1 MSEKNLDKIIFL
13 YKEIE
18 IIEPEIKQNLE
29 ILKEIY
35 KTIGK
40 NLEEI
45 NTEKTNIHKFFIE
58 KITEITKE
66 ILNNLSHEEKI
77 KFEQY
82 IPNTVRIC
90 LLSDDEKIRKVEDN
104 EVDLFNYELRLI
116 SESLKYT
123 DEEKLELVKKIRND
137 ETFGVYIASTIQD
150 DNIKMELIK
159 SDFYLFTRYK
169 IPIIESLKLD
179 SNKLEALKFIIDE
192 DQEYATIIICGLED
206 DNRKI
211 EMLNRITYEDNK
223 VYIIKSIKD
232 DGKKLECLK
241 YISQEKW
248 KVEII
253 ISLQNNKNKISVLDK
268 IQDEK
273 SRFEIIRTIRD
284 DKSLI
289 EAISYLSEEQ
299 YKTRII
305 VRFESDDEK
314 IKFLKG
320 IKDDDNKITIIN
332 SLQSDD
338 KKIEL
343 LDEILDENL
352 KVKIIE
358 NLEDDDKK
366 IELLDEILDENLKV
380 KIIENLEDDDK
391 KIAQLVNFSYEEY
404 RIRIIRSLDSSDKK
418 ISFLENFKDENSKI
432 KIIET
437 ISDLDKRIEA
447 LSYLESESAK
457 LEVINKIYDKEKKLK
472 ALGTINEKYKRI
484 YELIYGKDEENIN
497 GKYTAFGL
505 PKEMTIGIEI
515 ESVGEKNNLL
525 PDYLRNWEGK
535 KDNSLGNKGK
545 EYTSPI
551 MHDRKKD
558 VQEIYRVNEI
568 LKLFGMEAT
577 PNCGA
582 HVHIGADYIKTEE
595 GFKQLVELWG
605 NAEEIYYLISNKP
618 GELPRKGIEQFAK
631 PISYELGDRELDKIP
646 KDRFI
651 LVAKRIFGR
660 CRHRSLNLMS
670 VNNAR
675 NTIEF
680 RLSNGTLDGNTWIEN
695 IRLYGRTVEIA
706 EKLGLIL
713 KKLEN
718 EEELSKEEKELYGL
732 KERLKQ
738 EIPLD
743 EKMDILME
751 ILFDEEER
759 KVYRKRY
766 TANKSL
772 DEKEEIVS
780 NMEFKKVDFKK
791 IYKSV
796 EIPEGIIENMQEESR
811 METEGENSR

>member
-1 MSEKNLDKIIFL
+1 MSEINLDKIIFL

-18 IIEPEIKQNLE
+18 ILEPEIKQNLE

-123 DEEKLELVKKIRND
+123 DKEKLELVKKIKND

-179 SNKLEALKFIIDE
+179 SNKLEALKFIINE

-206 DNRKI
+206 DNKKV
-211 EMLNRITYEDNK
+211 EMLNLITYENNK
-223 VYIIKSIKD
+223 VYIIKSIKY

-253 ISLQNNKNKISVLDK
+253 ISLQNDKNKISALDK

-332 SLQSDD
+332 SLKSDD

-352 KVKIIE
+352 KVEIIE
-358 NLEDDDKK
+358 NLG
-366 IELLDEILDENLKV
+366 
-380 KIIENLEDDDK
+380 DDDK

-404 RIRIIRSLDSSDKK
+404 RIRIIRSLDSDDKK

-515 ESVGEKNNLL
+515 ESVGEKHNLL

-535 KDNSLGNKGK
+535 KDNSLGNKGN

-558 VQEIYRVNEI
+558 VQEIYRINEI

-577 PNCGA
+577 PKCGA

-651 LVAKRIFGR
+651 LVAKGIFGR
-660 CRHRSLNLMS
+660 CRYRSLNLMS

-680 RLSNGTLDGNTWIEN
+680 RLSNGTLDADIWIEN
-695 IRLYGRTVEIA
+695 IRLFGRTVALA
-706 EKLGLIL
+706 EELGKIEE
-713 KKLEN
+713 KLEN
-718 EEELSKEEKELYGL
+718 KLELTEEEKTIYTL
-732 KERLKQ
+732 KEML
-738 EIPLD
+738 EEDLPLD
-743 EKMDILME
+743 AKMDILMK
-751 ILFDEEER
+751 ILFTEEEQ
-759 KVYRKRY
+759 KIYYERY
-766 TANKSL
+766 KANKAL
-772 DEKEEIVS
+772 NEKESIVNS
-780 NMEFKKVDFKK
+780 LKFGKVDFKK
-791 IYKSV
+791 V
-796 EIPEGIIENMQEESR
+796 FEEIEVPKDIIEKLKDEEQEER
-811 METEGENSR
+811 

>member
-179 SNKLEALKFIIDE
+179 SNKLAALKFIIDE

-305 VRFESDDEK
+305 VRFESEDEK

-366 IELLDEILDENLKV
+366 I
-380 KIIENLEDDDK
+380 
-391 KIAQLVNFSYEEY
+391 AQLVNFSYEEY
-404 RIRIIRSLDSSDKK
+404 RIRIIRSLDSDDKK

-515 ESVGEKNNLL
+515 ESVGEKHNLL

-535 KDNSLGNKGK
+535 KDNSLGNKGN

-558 VQEIYRVNEI
+558 VQEIYRINEI

-577 PNCGA
+577 PKCGA

>member
-179 SNKLEALKFIIDE
+179 SNKLAALKFIIDE

-366 IELLDEILDENLKV
+366 I
-380 KIIENLEDDDK
+380 
-391 KIAQLVNFSYEEY
+391 AQLVNFSYEEY
-404 RIRIIRSLDSSDKK
+404 RIRIIRSLDSDDKK

-515 ESVGEKNNLL
+515 ESVGEKHNLL

-535 KDNSLGNKGK
+535 KDNSLGNKGN

-558 VQEIYRVNEI
+558 VQEIYRINEI

-577 PNCGA
+577 PKCGA

>member
-1 MSEKNLDKIIFL
+1 M
-13 YKEIE
+13 
-18 IIEPEIKQNLE
+18 
-29 ILKEIY
+29 
-35 KTIGK
+35 
-40 NLEEI
+40 
-45 NTEKTNIHKFFIE
+45 
-58 KITEITKE
+58 
-66 ILNNLSHEEKI
+66 
-77 KFEQY
+77 
-82 IPNTVRIC
+82 
-90 LLSDDEKIRKVEDN
+90 
-104 EVDLFNYELRLI
+104 
-116 SESLKYT
+116 
-123 DEEKLELVKKIRND
+123 
-137 ETFGVYIASTIQD
+137 
-150 DNIKMELIK
+150 
-159 SDFYLFTRYK
+159 
-169 IPIIESLKLD
+169 
-179 SNKLEALKFIIDE
+179 
-192 DQEYATIIICGLED
+192 
-206 DNRKI
+206 
-211 EMLNRITYEDNK
+211 
-223 VYIIKSIKD
+223 
-232 DGKKLECLK
+232 
-241 YISQEKW
+241 
-248 KVEII
+248 
-253 ISLQNNKNKISVLDK
+253 
-268 IQDEK
+268 
-273 SRFEIIRTIRD
+273 
-284 DKSLI
+284 
-289 EAISYLSEEQ
+289 
-299 YKTRII
+299 
-305 VRFESDDEK
+305 
-314 IKFLKG
+314 
-320 IKDDDNKITIIN
+320 
-332 SLQSDD
+332 
-338 KKIEL
+338 
-343 LDEILDENL
+343 
-352 KVKIIE
+352 
-358 NLEDDDKK
+358 
-366 IELLDEILDENLKV
+366 
-380 KIIENLEDDDK
+380 
-391 KIAQLVNFSYEEY
+391 
-404 RIRIIRSLDSSDKK
+404 
-418 ISFLENFKDENSKI
+418 ENFKDENSKI

-651 LVAKRIFGR
+651 LVAKGIFGR
-660 CRHRSLNLMS
+660 CRYRSLNLMS

>member
-123 DEEKLELVKKIRND
+123 DEKKLELVKKIRND

-179 SNKLEALKFIIDE
+179 SNKLAALKFIIDE

-305 VRFESDDEK
+305 VRFESEDEK

-332 SLQSDD
+332 SLQS
-338 KKIEL
+338 
-343 LDEILDENL
+343 
-352 KVKIIE
+352 
-358 NLEDDDKK
+358 DDKK

-535 KDNSLGNKGK
+535 KDNSLGNKGN

-568 LKLFGMEAT
+568 LKLFGMGAT

-772 DEKEEIVS
+772 DEKEEVVS

>member
-1 MSEKNLDKIIFL
+1 MSEINLDKIIFL

-18 IIEPEIKQNLE
+18 ILEPEIKQNLE

-206 DNRKI
+206 DNKKI

-253 ISLQNNKNKISVLDK
+253 ISLQNDKNKISVLDK

-284 DKSLI
+284 DKSLK

-305 VRFESDDEK
+305 ARFESDDEK

-352 KVKIIE
+352 KVEIIE
-358 NLEDDDKK
+358 NLG
-366 IELLDEILDENLKV
+366 
-380 KIIENLEDDDK
+380 DDDK
-391 KIAQLVNFSYEEY
+391 KIAQLVNFSYKEY
-404 RIRIIRSLDSSDKK
+404 RIRIIRSLDSDDKK

-535 KDNSLGNKGK
+535 KDNSIGNKGN

-680 RLSNGTLDGNTWIEN
+680 RLSNGTLDADIWIEN

-743 EKMDILME
+743 EKMDILMG

-766 TANKSL
+766 AANKSL

-791 IYKSV
+791 IYKSI

>member
-1 MSEKNLDKIIFL
+1 MSEINLDRIIFL

-18 IIEPEIKQNLE
+18 ILEPGIKQNLE

-45 NTEKTNIHKFFIE
+45 NAEKINIHKFFIE
-58 KITEITKE
+58 KIVKITKE

-77 KFEQY
+77 EFEQY

-116 SESLKYT
+116 AESLEYT
-123 DEEKLELVKKIRND
+123 DEEKLELVKKIEND

-150 DNIKMELIK
+150 DNVKMELIK
-159 SDFYLFTRYK
+159 SDFYLLTRYK
-169 IPIIESLKLD
+169 VPIIESLKLD

-192 DQEYATIIICGLED
+192 DQEYATIIICALED
-206 DNRKI
+206 DNKKI
-211 EMLNRITYEDNK
+211 EILNKITYEDNR

-232 DGKKLECLK
+232 DGKKLKCLK
-241 YISQEKW
+241 YISQEKR

-253 ISLQNNKNKISVLDK
+253 ISLKNDKNKISVLDK

-284 DKSLI
+284 DKSLV

-305 VRFESDDEK
+305 VRLESDEEK
-314 IKFLKG
+314 VKLLKE

-343 LDEILDENL
+343 LDEISDENL
-352 KVKIIE
+352 KVEIIE
-358 NLEDDDKK
+358 NL
-366 IELLDEILDENLKV
+366 V
-380 KIIENLEDDDK
+380 DDDK

-418 ISFLENFKDENSKI
+418 ISFLRNFKDENSKI
-432 KIIET
+432 KIITT

-457 LEVINKIYDKEKKLK
+457 LEVINRIHDKEKKLK

-484 YELIYGKDEENIN
+484 YELIYGKDEEDIN
-497 GKYTAFGL
+497 VKYTSFGL
-505 PKEMTIGIEI
+505 PEEMTIGIEI
-515 ESVGEKNNLL
+515 EAVGEKHDLL
-525 PDYLRNWEGK
+525 PDDLRNWEGK
-535 KDNSLGNKGK
+535 KDTSLGNQGK

-558 VQEIYRVNEI
+558 VQEIYKINEI

-577 PNCGA
+577 PKCGA

-631 PISYELGDRELDKIP
+631 PISYELGDRELEKIP

-651 LVAKRIFGR
+651 LVAKGIFGR
-660 CRHRSLNLMS
+660 CRYRSLNLMS

-675 NTIEF
+675 NTVEF
-680 RLSNGTLDGNTWIEN
+680 RLSNGTLDANTWIEN
-695 IRLYGRTVEIA
+695 IRLFGRTVALA
-706 EKLGLIL
+706 EELGKIEE
-713 KKLEN
+713 KLEN
-718 EEELSKEEKELYGL
+718 KSELTEEEKTKYTL
-732 KERLKQ
+732 KEMLK
-738 EIPLD
+738 EDLTLD
-743 EKMDILME
+743 AKMDILMR
-751 ILFDEEER
+751 ILFTEEEQ
-759 KVYRKRY
+759 KIYYERY
-766 TANKSL
+766 NVNKAL
-772 DEKEEIVS
+772 NEKESVV
-780 NMEFKKVDFKK
+780 NRLKFGKVDFKK
-791 IYKSV
+791 V
-796 EIPEGIIENMQEESR
+796 FEEIEVPKDIIEKLKDEEQEER
-811 METEGENSR
+811 

>member
-179 SNKLEALKFIIDE
+179 SNKLAALKFIIDE

-366 IELLDEILDENLKV
+366 I
-380 KIIENLEDDDK
+380 
-391 KIAQLVNFSYEEY
+391 AQLVNFSYEEY
-404 RIRIIRSLDSSDKK
+404 RIRIIRSLDSDDKK

-558 VQEIYRVNEI
+558 VQEIYRINEI

-577 PNCGA
+577 PKCGA